1 MQPTALALGSL
12 LLLSQAQQPSQD
24 HRLIHL
30 AEVSCEMFTRFS
42 QQEQAVIISWLQ
54 GYHLPEHA
62 PAVIDLNKASSDMAK
77 LTEHCNN
84 RPEDDLLTAAEAV
97 MGQ

>member
-1 MQPTALALGSL
+1 MQPTALVFGSL

-24 HRLIHL
+24 HRVIHL

-42 QQEQAVIISWLQ
+42 QQEQVVIISWLQ

-77 LTEHCNN
+77 LTQHCINQ
-84 RPEDDLLTAAEAV
+84 PEDHLLTTAEAV